1 MDHRTEDREHILR
14 KPLFCTVNTARAAL
28 FAMFAAVLAPWSG
41 ANAQNSYPSK
51 PVRIVVN
58 SAPGGGTDILARVIA
73 QQLSRDGQNFFVEN
87 KGGAAGQIGLEAV
100 ANAPADGYTLI
111 LTPST
116 LTVNPAVH
124 KKVRY
129 DAVKD
134 FVPITQV
141 AGLSNVLVVHPD
153 VPARTLAELIALAKG
168 KPGQLNYASAGAASS
183 PHMCMELLKHMA
195 GIDLLHVPFK
205 GTGPA
210 VTEVVAGRITA
221 LFSNML
227 TGKPLIEGGKLRAL
241 AVSGPARVASL
252 PDVPTVSEAVPGYS
266 ALQWYGLLAPA
277 GTPKE
282 IVDRLQSD
290 VSKVLRSPDVVERL
304 AQDGAEPVGSTSAEF
319 AALIRSEL
327 EKWSRIAKAANIQA
341 E

>member
-1 MDHRTEDREHILR
+1 
-14 KPLFCTVNTARAAL
+14 
-28 FAMFAAVLAPWSG
+28 
-41 ANAQNSYPSK
+41 
-51 PVRIVVN
+51 
-58 SAPGGGTDILARVIA
+58 
-73 QQLSRDGQNFFVEN
+73 
-87 KGGAAGQIGLEAV
+87 
-100 ANAPADGYTLI
+100 
-111 LTPST
+111 
-116 LTVNPAVH
+116 VNPAVH

-153 VPARTLAELIALAKG
+153 VPAKTLAELIALAKA
-168 KPGQLNYASAGAASS
+168 KPGQLSYASAGAASS

-252 PDVPTVSEAVPGYS
+252 PGVPTVSEAVPGYS

-277 GTPKE
+277 GTPQE

-319 AALIRSEL
+319 AALIKSEL